1 MTHRLQRYEGERLV
15 VTFDPGVCTHSAR
28 CVKGLPAVFDV
39 TKKPWVALSGASAE
53 EIEAQVGRCPSGALR
68 VERSAGNGPEAP

>member
-1 MTHRLQRYEGERLV
+1 MSHHLQRYESDALV
-15 VTFDPGVCTHSAR
+15 VTFDPNVCTHSAR

-39 TKKPWVALSGASAE
+39 KKKPWISLSAASAA

-68 VERSAGNGPEAP
+68 IERQGASGSEAP